1 MYAFIYWF
9 ICYSVASMRDFL
21 RCTGVCARSVCT
33 LVTLDARAT
42 DNSTD
47 VRTRRAR
54 STTPMRDDGA
64 RDDDDD
70 DDATARAD
78 DAVTATTTTPSRESS
93 SDGRTTANVE
103 GGRATSEGA
112 TARALMLASTNSF
125 RAPRAGTKAALEV
138 HVSTWNVGN
147 KAPRADAASGWL
159 RDARRSDIVAVG
171 AQEASYVKTR
181 KTIKPVA
188 VSAACGDE
196 ANFKSRF
203 RKGFFKSTKWT
214 RVGMVAG
221 GAFAG
226 GVMAAPV
233 APMGVMCGMFT
244 GWFASKRLVQE
255 IKVRI
260 HWFDFLHSALGHE
273 FELLQT
279 QILLQMRLAVFVK
292 KELVPRIRSV
302 KVGRKA
308 TGLGNLVGNKGG
320 LLVHIELEN
329 GETIA
334 FLSCHLAAHEQP
346 KYLEARNHMV
356 HEILEGTWIDCVEK
370 PKCALPVVTDVNSAL
385 FDAGSEM
392 INKMKGTS
400 RQVYERTSDAFQGAT
415 GARLAIG
422 SGMAPRK
429 NQAPELLDVATHVF
443 FFGDL
448 NYRLDPG
455 KVVGNE
461 WDTHWDKTA
470 PEMTSTKLANK
481 YDVDKVPLSKFPAAR
496 PVAQPGMIEEE
507 SDDEITESSPF
518 QIGRTAVIESVGAQ
532 EFDQLV
538 KADQLI
544 KSMKEGKVFANFH
557 EMPLKF
563 FPTFKRASNN
573 LKDGKGK
580 KAPAQEQSVAEPG
593 SAEYY
598 NEKRVPSWCDRVL
611 VHSLTGAKDSCSPL
625 EYGARHDVT
634 TSDHAPVYARFR
646 VRLRDLPPL
655 KALPRAKLTL
665 TNLSV
670 TRNTIEDDFLG
681 SSVYVHLFVPHT
693 RTVVPEARE
702 VSSGHVARDES
713 QPKTIGKYTFSGD
726 VLPSCIVGYDAADE
740 VTFAEQEKA
749 AARFALLTT
758 EERIA
763 LKENEDAE
771 KSEELPTPV
780 GMDAYGKF
788 VGIIT
793 LVDSRYGDKLGTCTV
808 LLPSKGS
815 SSFDVPL
822 LLRSAN
828 VGRIKGSWELSS
840 I

>member
-1 MYAFIYWF
+1 MDGENATTTDGDGDDADAGDR
-9 ICYSVASMRDFL
+9 ASR
-21 RCTGVCARSVCT
+21 TAAPT
-33 LVTLDARAT
+33 ARAT
-42 DNSTD
+42 ESG
-47 VRTRRAR
+47 
-54 STTPMRDDGA
+54 DDGG
-64 RDDDDD
+64 
-70 DDATARAD
+70 
-78 DAVTATTTTPSRESS
+78 SS
-93 SDGRTTANVE
+93 SPTVE
-103 GGRATSEGA
+103 AARETMDAPA
-112 TARALMLASTNSF
+112 ARALMLASTKSF
-125 RAPRAGTKAALEV
+125 RAPRAGTKATLDV
-138 HVSTWNVGN
+138 YVSTWNVGN
-147 KAPRADAASGWL
+147 KAPTAEAASGWL
-159 RDARRSDIVAVG
+159 RDARRSDVVAVG
-171 AQEASYVKTR
+171 AQEASYVKTK

-188 VSAACGDE
+188 VSAVCGDE
-196 ANFKSRF
+196 VQFKSRF
-203 RKGFFKSTKWT
+203 KKGFFKSTKWT

-244 GWFASKRLVQE
+244 GWFASKKLVQE

-302 KVGRKA
+302 KVGSKA

-329 GETIA
+329 GETIS
-334 FLSCHLAAHEQP
+334 FVSCHLAAHEQP
-346 KYLEARNHMV
+346 KFLQARNHMV
-356 HEILEGTWIDCVEK
+356 PEILEGVWIDCAEK
-370 PKCALPVVTDVNSAL
+370 PKCALPVVTDVNSTL
-385 FDAGSEM
+385 FDAGTEV

-400 RQVYERTSDAFQGAT
+400 RTVFEKTSGAFQGAT

-422 SGMAPRK
+422 TGMAPRK

-470 PEMTSTKLANK
+470 PETTAAKSAKK
-481 YDVDKVPLSKFPAAR
+481 YDVDDVPLSKFPAAR
-496 PVAQPGMIEEE
+496 PVAQPGMIEAE
-507 SDDEITESSPF
+507 SDDEVTESSPF
-518 QIGRTAVIESVGAQ
+518 QIGRAAIIESVGAQ
-532 EFDQLV
+532 KFDQLV

-563 FPTFKRASNN
+563 FPTFKRASN
-573 LKDGKGK
+573 KSKEGKGK

-611 VHSLTGAKDSCSPL
+611 LHSLTGAEDSCSPL
-625 EYGARHDVT
+625 EYGARHDVP

-646 VRLRDLPPL
+646 VQLRDLPPL
-655 KALPRAKLTL
+655 KSLPRAKLTL
-665 TNLSV
+665 KNLSV
-670 TRNTIEDDFLG
+670 TRNTIEDDVLG

-693 RTVVPEARE
+693 RIVVPEARE
-702 VSSGHVARDES
+702 VSSGHVARDET

-726 VLPSCIVGYDAADE
+726 DLPSCIVGYDAADE
-740 VTFAEQEKA
+740 VILAEQEKA
-749 AARFALLTT
+749 AARFSLLTQ

-763 LKENEDAE
+763 LKKKEDAE
-771 KSEELPTPV
+771 KSEELPAPV

-808 LLPSKGS
+808 LLPYKGS

-822 LLRSAN
+822 LMCSAN
-828 VGRIKGSWELSS
+828 VGQIKGSWELSC